1 MAHNPE
7 ALERTLTDVDLQ
19 LKDARDRGDFTKA
32 EELHATLS
40 GLKASVAQAKEDIV
54 DGKFQLEASILE
66 QQRTSEARTVARGM
80 RHMENDVNM
89 HIEAQ
94 VADLERI
101 HQKERAEL
109 EQLLQDKVKLEFTPT
124 PEMLRLKSRVEHLLK
139 TREFSKAEVA
149 RRDLINQEQKDRRL
163 FAEALWRSWGCRRN
177 KLAYKQSIERARCE
191 SDVASRKSQYQVDRK
206 ASQDMVERKHRYNMQ
221 SLQEKYTNINNAAR
235 NKTRNA
241 KLRLPPVA
249 AGGGIPVSEAA
260 DEVLSETALCGGPQ
274 GRVLVKG
281 WVFKRSNQKI
291 QLAGKENG
299 RPASSGERPPARAC
313 AQRLCLI
320 CGSLLSCLQY
330 WRSSGERARGLCGR
344 CQGPHA
350 ARCALQR
357 SAQPAGAVLTAH
369 PWRLLQ
375 G

>member
-66 QQRTSEARTVARGM
+66 QQRSSEARTVARGM

-260 DEVLSETALCGGPQ
+260 HEALSETALCGGPQ

-281 WVFKRSNQKI
+281 WVFKRSNQKS

-299 RPASSGERPPARAC
+299 RPASSGEPPPARMRPA
-313 AQRLCLI
+313 ALSDPWVSALVPPILAVQRRKSSWIVWTVSRSPCRAVCITSAAPSLPVLC
-320 CGSLLSCLQY
+320 
-330 WRSSGERARGLCGR
+330 
-344 CQGPHA
+344 
-350 ARCALQR
+350 
-357 SAQPAGAVLTAH
+357 
-369 PWRLLQ
+369 
-375 G
+375 